1 MAPKLAATATAGTKR
16 AAASWVKRGSSAQ
29 SQALHS
35 LDSLD
40 DLDFTESSPVSP
52 KAKKNED
59 FPFFTRNVGTPRNEE
74 KTEPLPFVRK
84 LVGTPRKV
92 SGREGKRRENPRLLP
107 VDSTRITDDKF
118 TKLWA
123 DKVKRKSP
131 LIIRHMPGFLES
143 QTWFQHPESN
153 PAGEFTSRTTPVE
166 KKPKENRTSF
176 AILRDSIMADALRS
190 GNTYSRS
197 AMGQLFDS
205 LGVKFKIKRTMIAA
219 DDASDEPSSQ
229 VRLEKFLHWLVKS
242 GRSTSHNLDGTVE
255 RLLRSAKDSSLIWEP
270 FDAPLA
276 FIREVLQYNH
286 ELEVAGRWDEVVTR
300 LGGLIELED
309 RLTEDFPY
317 PPKVR
322 EVGGLTYGASS
333 CSIRFGIRPIRS
345 DLRRSTDVTVLG
357 QLAGYSRVLLVPPK
371 LKSLGNQALEYHP
384 YVREL
389 RKDHIVRL
397 SERPVKALEKK
408 TWTREFEETIPER
421 LDATIKPG
429 EVLLIPN
436 GWWYG
441 VRSINYHNE
450 LHATVGWYLQTDRSP
465 RKLWLERQARDDN
478 NAFRAV
484 RFREY

>member
-1 MAPKLAATATAGTKR
+1 
-16 AAASWVKRGSSAQ
+16 
-29 SQALHS
+29 
-35 LDSLD
+35 
-40 DLDFTESSPVSP
+40 
-52 KAKKNED
+52 
-59 FPFFTRNVGTPRNEE
+59 
-74 KTEPLPFVRK
+74 
-84 LVGTPRKV
+84 
-92 SGREGKRRENPRLLP
+92 
-107 VDSTRITDDKF
+107 
-118 TKLWA
+118 
-123 DKVKRKSP
+123 
-131 LIIRHMPGFLES
+131 MPGFLES

-153 PAGEFTSRTTPVE
+153 PAGEFTSRTPHVE
-166 KKPKENRTSF
+166 KPKETKKTSF
-176 AILRDSIMADALRS
+176 AMLRDSIIADALKS
-190 GNTYSRS
+190 GNTDNRS

-205 LGVKFKIKRTMIAA
+205 LGVKFKIKRAMVAA
-219 DDASDEPSSQ
+219 DDAANDPSSQ
-229 VRLEKFLHWLVKS
+229 IRLEKFLHWLVKS

-255 RLLRSAKDSSLIWEP
+255 RLLKSAKDSSLIWEP

-276 FIREVLQYNH
+276 FIREVLQFNH
-286 ELEVAGRWDEVVTR
+286 KMEVDGRWDDVVTR

-371 LKSLGNQALEYHP
+371 LKSLGGQALEYHP

-389 RKDHIVRL
+389 RKEQIVRL
-397 SERPVKALEKK
+397 SERPIKTLEKK
-408 TWTREFEETIPER
+408 TWTRDFEEKIPER

-429 EVLLIPN
+429 EVLLIPD

-450 LHATVGWYLQTDRSP
+450 LHATVGWYLKTDKSP
-465 RKLWLERQARDDN
+465 RKAWLERQARDERN
-478 NAFRAV
+478 LFRTT
-484 RFREY
+484 RFRGYQE